1 MKITITRSHAVLFT
15 SGFALALLLSAAP
28 VKSFFA
34 GGDVPFT
41 FAAGE
46 TASADEVN
54 ANFSNLD
61 GRLDTLNAFVT
72 SGALDGDQGPAG
84 PTGPQGPTG
93 PTGPQGAQGNTG
105 NNGADGSDGADGAQG
120 PAGPTGPIGPAGPT
134 GPAGEDGSDGESL
147 PTGAIVMWGGSIASI
162 PTGWT
167 LCDGTAGTPDLQD
180 RFVVGAG
187 LIYVVD
193 DVGGSDDHGHDLI
206 FGSTPG
212 YSGTDGPNNTPH
224 GGTHPTTV
232 NGHLPPYY
240 ALAYIMKL

>member
-1 MKITITRSHAVLFT
+1 MQITLTRSHAVLFA
-15 SGFALALLLSAAP
+15 SGFAMALLLSAAP

-41 FAAGE
+41 FTAGE

-54 ANFSNLD
+54 ANFTNLD

-147 PTGAIVMWGGSIASI
+147 PTGTIVLWGGSIASI

-167 LCDGTAGTPDLQD
+167 LCDGSAGAPDLQD
-180 RFVVGAG
+180 LFVVGAG
-187 LIYVVD
+187 GTFAVD
-193 DVGGSDDHGHDLI
+193 DSGGSIEHVH
-206 FGSTPG
+206 T
-212 YSGTDGPNNTPH
+212 YTVH
-224 GGTHPTTV
+224 GGGMFGGSSGGAAGTGTYDTDPA
-232 NGHLPPYY
+232 NHLPPYY